1 MTNLLLWIS
10 AVDRA
15 LLARAPRETAKYV
28 GIGGAVLMTATLAGI
43 SMSYA
48 LVVALHLHVLAVV
61 LGVLWGLAILNLDRW
76 IITATKRQ
84 GRWYADIAMAL
95 PRLVLAIVIG
105 AVISEPL
112 VLRVFQGEIASQV
125 AVDSS
130 RARADFARALDA
142 DTRYAG
148 LPMAKTTLTDLQERI
163 SRGVGPAAVVGDPAV
178 RQAIDELAQVR
189 KDLAAAEAAIA
200 CEGSG
205 TCGSG
210 TAGDGPVFRENQ
222 ARRDRLA
229 AQNSELTEQVNTLK
243 AAVQAR
249 EQSSFA
255 SQRGPLEQERDRLA
269 TDINRLTEAKRAE
282 LKEHDARVDD
292 ADGLLA
298 RISALGHLTKEN
310 ESMRTARW
318 ALFLF
323 ILLIECMPVLVKVL
337 MNLSKPSHYDLL
349 LQAQDEQDLKR
360 ERLRWATSMEEA
372 QMQALLHSMLRSPR
386 AAPSSTRTSRRRGSC
401 SRPRWTWSGRRPSNG
416 ESSRWLPWSRRDRRT

>member
-1 MTNLLLWIS
+1 
-10 AVDRA
+10 
-15 LLARAPRETAKYV
+15 
-28 GIGGAVLMTATLAGI
+28 
-43 SMSYA
+43 
-48 LVVALHLHVLAVV
+48 
-61 LGVLWGLAILNLDRW
+61 
-76 IITATKRQ
+76 
-84 GRWYADIAMAL
+84 
-95 PRLVLAIVIG
+95 
-105 AVISEPL
+105 
-112 VLRVFQGEIASQV
+112 
-125 AVDSS
+125 
-130 RARADFARALDA
+130 
-142 DTRYAG
+142 
-148 LPMAKTTLTDLQERI
+148 MAKTTLTDLQERI

-372 QMQALLHSMLRSPR
+372 QMQAAVALDAAETTSRAELDAHVQAARIVLEAQMDLVRKTTQQWRKQQMAALVAEGQENVTTRNSARPAPVRTPSGPCAHTHRCSRGEGGRPR
-386 AAPSSTRTSRRRGSC
+386 VVADANREPSHRRPDVGAVPVDSTSTSCPISRTSST
-401 SRPRWTWSGRRPSNG
+401 
-416 ESSRWLPWSRRDRRT
+416 